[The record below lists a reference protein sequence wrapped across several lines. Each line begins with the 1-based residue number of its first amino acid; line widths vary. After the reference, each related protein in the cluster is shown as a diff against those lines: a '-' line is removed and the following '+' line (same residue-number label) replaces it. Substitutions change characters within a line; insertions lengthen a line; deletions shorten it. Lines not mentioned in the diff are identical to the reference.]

1 MVLVMGDGAVWMMF
15 GLAAATFLGVSFVVA
30 PYGRHLREGF
40 GPSMPAR
47 WAWVLMES
55 PAVLA
60 LLAFFFF
67 GAAPGQPAALVLL
80 GLWLLHYVQRTFV
93 FPFRLR
99 GDRAMPV
106 FIASLAFGFNVFNAW
121 LNGRWLST
129 EGRYPASWLLDP
141 RFIVGA
147 VVFFI
152 GLAINWWADEV
163 LRNLRAPG
171 ESGYRIPKGGLY
183 ELISCPNYFGELL
196 EWFGFALAAWSLPG
210 LAFAVYTAANLVP
223 RALAHHRWYREH
235 FPGYPS
241 SRRALIPGVW

>member
-1 MVLVMGDGAVWMMF
+1 MGDGAVWMMF
-15 GLAAATFLGVSFVVA
+15 GLAAVTFLGVSFVVA
-30 PYGRHLREGF
+30 PYGRHERAGF

-47 WAWVLMES
+47 WAWVVMES
-55 PAVLA
+55 PAVLG
-60 LLAFFFF
+60 LVAFFLL
-67 GAAPGQPAALVLL
+67 GAAPFQPAALVLL

-93 FPFRLR
+93 FPFRMR
-99 GDRAMPV
+99 GDRTMPI

-121 LNGRWLST
+121 LNGNWLSS
-129 EGRYPASWLLDP
+129 EGRYPVSWLLDP

-147 VVFFI
+147 VVFLV
-152 GLAINWWADEV
+152 GLGINWWADEV

-171 ESGYRIPKGGLY
+171 ESGYRIPRGGLY
-183 ELISCPNYFGELL
+183 ELISCPNYLGELL

-223 RALAHHRWYREH
+223 RALAHHRWYKER
-235 FPGYPS
+235 FPDYPS

>member
-1 MVLVMGDGAVWMMF
+1 
-15 GLAAATFLGVSFVVA
+15 
-30 PYGRHLREGF
+30 
-40 GPSMPAR
+40 
-47 WAWVLMES
+47 
-55 PAVLA
+55 
-60 LLAFFFF
+60 
-67 GAAPGQPAALVLL
+67 
-80 GLWLLHYVQRTFV
+80 
-93 FPFRLR
+93 
-99 GDRAMPV
+99 
-106 FIASLAFGFNVFNAW
+106 
-121 LNGRWLST
+121 
-129 EGRYPASWLLDP
+129 
-141 RFIVGA
+141 